1 MKTLPKSC
9 FIPFETTRNDNCN
22 IIWINNAYC
31 HENNINVD
39 DFIKHLEEEYF
50 YVTDD
55 YTTKSRLN
63 LNDKK
68 IFYADCYGS
77 RYQAAN
83 GGSARCGYDG
93 KYQVKGIGRT
103 PLCAENI
110 DIHHSTGKLTV
121 SDACLEAIWGEICNI
136 YFPFGSVRTLAVIS
150 TGELLSTDYNIGL
163 ESTQECAL
171 TIREFFIRPA
181 HLERNIFF
189 RPSLGLESLIEYES
203 TRVLDAQKKV
213 LLSNGEDKSQAVID
227 GFQLKLAE
235 VISFSRLACIPHGS
249 ITSSNICLNGKVIDF
264 GTMTSV
270 PGYKNYVIARGQRG
284 TWDEDIEISRWLRHV
299 TDGIIRNEFS
309 IRHFS
314 PEAFST
320 SIATKGAEVIS
331 KLFGVGDLIKAKNIY
346 ADIASYDK
354 TIRIPFC
361 GEWDDHLLNY
371 LETLGKSYD
380 VHLDHNNLTLR
391 KEHLT
396 QENIKNFLFDAL
408 NKRRKN
414 SNIQYEMDFFIGQI

>member
-1 MKTLPKSC
+1 M
-9 FIPFETTRNDNCN
+9 
-22 IIWINNAYC
+22 
-31 HENNINVD
+31 
-39 DFIKHLEEEYF
+39 
-50 YVTDD
+50 
-55 YTTKSRLN
+55 
-63 LNDKK
+63 
-68 IFYADCYGS
+68 
-77 RYQAAN
+77 
-83 GGSARCGYDG
+83 
-93 KYQVKGIGRT
+93 
-103 PLCAENI
+103 
-110 DIHHSTGKLTV
+110 
-121 SDACLEAIWGEICNI
+121 
-136 YFPFGSVRTLAVIS
+136 
-150 TGELLSTDYNIGL
+150 
-163 ESTQECAL
+163 
-171 TIREFFIRPA
+171 
-181 HLERNIFF
+181 
-189 RPSLGLESLIEYES
+189 
-203 TRVLDAQKKV
+203 
-213 LLSNGEDKSQAVID
+213 ID